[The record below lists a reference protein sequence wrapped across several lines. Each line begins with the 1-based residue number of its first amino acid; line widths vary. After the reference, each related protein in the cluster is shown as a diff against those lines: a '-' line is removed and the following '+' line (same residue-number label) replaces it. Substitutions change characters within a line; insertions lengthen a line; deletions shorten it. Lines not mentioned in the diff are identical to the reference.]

1 VLLAS
6 VRDDVPGERGRHPDD
21 FIALKLTSLS
31 LYVLAAFNK
40 RDIKSAEA
48 SLKYFFVRRNV
59 RGVHVIWPEPD
70 LRTVRRDE
78 SAGNRRSLAGKG
90 LDPLLVV
97 AIVMVVIGFG
107 FKSAAV
113 PFHLWAPD
121 AYQGARR
128 RARL

>member
-1 VLLAS
+1 
-6 VRDDVPGERGRHPDD
+6 
-21 FIALKLTSLS
+21 

-40 RDIKSAEA
+40 RDIKVRGSVAELSFCSAECPPRSRYLA
-48 SLKYFFVRRNV
+48 
-59 RGVHVIWPEPD
+59 EPD

-78 SAGNRRSLAGKG
+78 SAGKSPQPSRGRDWTRARGR
-90 LDPLLVV
+90 
-97 AIVMVVIGFG
+97 IVMVVIGFG

-113 PFHLWAPD
+113 RSSVAPD